1 MKNLTLLALVIS
13 FNVSAT
19 PVTTNITSVMNGSV
33 MVGTNVSAGVG
44 QSQAQTST
52 ATLTGSSTLSVIN
65 AVPTVANSITGTA
78 SSVATGN
85 GYTSPSWNIVDSN
98 GVTQGV
104 SAISTGSVVTTI
116 VDYPIT
122 PSTIVSNGH
131 DHD

>member
-52 ATLTGSSTLSVIN
+52 ATLTGSSTLSVVN
-65 AVPTVANSITGTA
+65 SVPTVANSITGTA

-122 PSTIVSNGH
+122 TSTIVPNGH